1 MESVRNIQIF
11 GVYILKNQENN
22 VIFNNSQ
29 GKVMVSGKINLISV
43 WLHQLVFTSCVSFNP
58 V

>member
-22 VIFNNSQ
+22 VLFNNSQ
-29 GKVMVSGKINLISV
+29 GKVMVASAG
-43 WLHQLVFTSCVSFNP
+43 FTSCVSFNP